1 MDAEQRIQKLVYT
14 GLLPF
19 SEMVAPEERWK
30 IGDRVESK
38 YDGEAGV
45 VWDLEDFE
53 HEQNVGVIFDYEQGT
68 LVWMGD
74 EEVRKETLV

>member
-1 MDAEQRIQKLVYT
+1 MSEKIQKIVYT

-38 YDGEAGV
+38 YDGEAGIIH
-45 VWDLEDFE
+45 DIEEF
-53 HEQNVGVIFDYEQGT
+53 HFEQNVGVIFDYDQGT
-68 LVWMGD
+68 VAWMGD
-74 EEVRKETLV
+74 DEVRKETRAE